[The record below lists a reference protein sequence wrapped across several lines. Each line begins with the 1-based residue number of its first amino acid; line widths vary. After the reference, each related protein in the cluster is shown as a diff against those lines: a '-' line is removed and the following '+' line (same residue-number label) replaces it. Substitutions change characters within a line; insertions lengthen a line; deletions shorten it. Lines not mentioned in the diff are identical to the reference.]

1 LREALG
7 KIEGC
12 SGSEGKTVEQLRA
25 EISCLGQSVSSL
37 KTQLQSLNNIQTA
50 LSVHQ
55 AGLLKER
62 EAVSLTHSHTLSSHQ
77 TALHTTQQDNE
88 MVNSAV
94 EELRSAV
101 DDVISFHQHP
111 QGDEGGDGEF
121 SLFSH
126 IYSEHYS
133 SAEDAYLTELTA
145 YTKKQ
150 FFQGIA
156 VMAHTSG
163 EEDEDG
169 QPGLVDLNDPANIL
183 MRGRSSEQYSSHC
196 QELTRLK
203 NLYPVVESQ
212 RVSDILAEEYAEA
225 VCRRAEELVTELRDT
240 SSPLDSS
247 LLRQHIGER
256 QAQLSH
262 LQSETSRLARQQLPD
277 LIHDMATL
285 EISTILHG
293 DYSLKMARQDYFTS
307 KQDTVISYLLSQTA
321 RQELLS
327 MLYEVELRR
336 HRDTHRLLSAAASQL
351 LSWGSSADS
360 RLEAM
365 KSSSLQPVKEPRLT
379 VDSRDKFALRMCS
392 MLGVSASG
400 PGQLL
405 THSSLERAVGQLVQQ
420 TASLEA
426 LQTAL
431 LSEQQHTVHEMVTIS
446 EMLGKQVFGGSSGQ
460 LQLSLK
466 EYEEE
471 CSKLEGILSTMEQN
485 IKKLLADFDNK
496 KKCLQGNELIDRE
509 RRLFV
514 YFFTD
519 PAQLTREITELSRR
533 VNAIAT
539 ARKSAST

>member
-1 LREALG
+1 MAAGPASLHQRLETCAANVGYRGRVRGLPKEASGGGKAAHFLQWLCGQLVPANAFSQSELDKFEEMKKTGVVLEGAELREALG

-12 SGSEGKTVEQLRA
+12 SGSEGKTMEQLRA
-25 EISCLGQSVSSL
+25 EISCLEQSVSSL
-37 KTQLQSLNNIQTA
+37 KTQLQSINNIQTT

-62 EAVSLTHSHTLSSHQ
+62 EEESLTHSHTVSSHQ
-77 TALHTTQQDNE
+77 TALHTAQQDNE

-94 EELRSAV
+94 EGLGSAV

-111 QGDEGGDGEF
+111 QGEEGGGGEL

-126 IYSEHYS
+126 TSSEHYS

-163 EEDEDG
+163 EDED
-169 QPGLVDLNDPANIL
+169 GLVDLNDPANIL
-183 MRGRSSEQYSSHC
+183 MRGPSSEQYSSHC
-196 QELTRLK
+196 RELTRLK

-225 VCRRAEELVTELRDT
+225 VCRRAEELVSELRDT

-256 QAQLSH
+256 RGQLSH
-262 LQSETSRLARQQLPD
+262 LQSETCHLARQQLPN
-277 LIHDMATL
+277 LIHDVATL

-360 RLEAM
+360 RLV
-365 KSSSLQPVKEPRLT
+365 SSYNT
-379 VDSRDKFALRMCS
+379 FI
-392 MLGVSASG
+392 
-400 PGQLL
+400 
-405 THSSLERAVGQLVQQ
+405 
-420 TASLEA
+420 TA
-426 LQTAL
+426 
-431 LSEQQHTVHEMVTIS
+431 
-446 EMLGKQVFGGSSGQ
+446 GGSKFYTQSQ
-460 LQLSLK
+460 PQ
-466 EYEEE
+466 
-471 CSKLEGILSTMEQN
+471 
-485 IKKLLADFDNK
+485 
-496 KKCLQGNELIDRE
+496 
-509 RRLFV
+509 V
-514 YFFTD
+514 
-519 PAQLTREITELSRR
+519 
-533 VNAIAT
+533 
-539 ARKSAST
+539 